1 MNQKETKIMIRPA
14 KRTEAVKEYYFSR
27 KNKELAAV
35 NAWRK
40 AKGQKPVISLGIGAP
55 DRMPPAAAIE
65 ALCECAHKT
74 DSHIYQNYKGLPELR
89 GAFAEW
95 YGRFYGVT
103 LDPAT
108 EIQPLAGSKEGIL
121 LLALAFI
128 DRGDKVLVPD
138 PGYPTY
144 TSALELV
151 EADILTYDLLPENGW
166 SPDFEAL
173 ERMNLDGVKMMWV
186 NYPSMPTGKAASEEL
201 YRRIVKF
208 GLEHD
213 ILIVNDNPYSFVLT
227 DKPLSILS
235 VPRAKECC
243 IELNS
248 LSKSHNMS
256 GWRIGMV
263 AGAQELI
270 SSVLKVKSQMDSG
283 MFKPMQMA
291 AVAAL
296 SQGAEWFEQLN
307 EGYRERRRIACEIM
321 DALGAEYPAD
331 GTGLFVWGRV
341 PEDSPLLAKSGETE
355 SLAKEAGIAVSAP
368 EDGVAKTRGE
378 LISDYLLYRTGVF
391 VTPGCIFGRNGRD
404 CIRISLCADAE
415 KLSEALRLVRGVLRT
430 R

>member
-1 MNQKETKIMIRPA
+1 MIKPA
-14 KRTEAVKEYYFSR
+14 KRTEVVKEYYFSR
-27 KNKELAAV
+27 KNKELSALNV
-35 NAWRK
+35 WRSES
-40 AKGQKPVISLGIGAP
+40 GLQPVISLGIGAP
-55 DRMPPAAAIE
+55 DRMPPTAAIE

-74 DSHIYQNYKGLPELR
+74 DSHVYQNYKGLPQLR
-89 GAFAEW
+89 GAFADW
-95 YGRFYGVT
+95 YRRYYGVE

-128 DRGDKVLVPD
+128 DKGDKVLVPD

-151 EADILTYDLLPENGW
+151 EAEIVTYDLLPENNW
-166 SPDFEAL
+166 CPDFEAL
-173 ERMNLDGVKMMWV
+173 ERTDLSRVKMMWV
-186 NYPSMPTGKAASEEL
+186 NYPCMPTGKAASEEL
-201 YRRIVKF
+201 YRKIVKF
-208 GLEHD
+208 GLEHN

-227 DKPLSILS
+227 EKPLSILS
-235 VPRAKECC
+235 LPRSKECC

-248 LSKSHNMS
+248 LSKAHNMS

-263 AGAQELI
+263 AGAKELI

-296 SQGAEWFEQLN
+296 SQGPEWFEQLN
-307 EGYRERRRIACEIM
+307 AGYRERRKVACEIM
-321 DALGAEYPAD
+321 DVLGAEYPAD

-341 PEDSPLLAKSGETE
+341 PEDSPLLRMADETAA
-355 SLAKEAGIAVSAP
+355 LAAAAGSNLSAP

-378 LISDYLLYRTGVF
+378 LVSDYLLYKTGVF
-391 VTPGCIFGRNGRD
+391 VTPGCIFGHNGRD
-404 CIRISLCADAE
+404 YIRISLCATAE
-415 KLSEALRLVRGVLRT
+415 KLNEALALIRQVVR
-430 R
+430 

>member
-1 MNQKETKIMIRPA
+1 MIKPA
-14 KRTEAVKEYYFSR
+14 KRTEVVKEYYFSR

-35 NAWRK
+35 NAFRES
-40 AKGQKPVISLGIGAP
+40 KGQEKVISLGIGAP
-55 DRMPPAAAIE
+55 DRMPPEAAID
-65 ALCECAHKT
+65 ALCEWAHKS
-74 DSHIYQNYKGLPELR
+74 DSHVYQNYKGLPQLR
-89 GAFAEW
+89 RAFADW
-95 YGRFYGVT
+95 YSRYYGVT
-103 LDPAT
+103 LNPET

-128 DRGDKVLVPD
+128 DKGDKVLVPD

-151 EADILTYDLLPENGW
+151 EAEIVTYDLLPENSW
-166 SPDFEAL
+166 CPDFEAL
-173 ERMNLDGVKMMWV
+173 ERTDLSGVKMMWV

-201 YRRIVKF
+201 YRKIVKF

-227 DKPLSILS
+227 DKPLSILA

-248 LSKSHNMS
+248 LSKAHNMS

-270 SSVLKVKSQMDSG
+270 SAVLKVKSQMDSG

-296 SQGAEWFEQLN
+296 SQGPEWFEQLN
-307 EGYRERRRIACEIM
+307 AGYRERREIACRIM
-321 DALGAEYPAD
+321 ESLGAEYPVD

-341 PEDSPLLAKSGETE
+341 PEDSLLLTKSAETE
-355 SLAKEAGIAVSAP
+355 EIALAQGGKVSAP

-378 LISDYLLYRTGVF
+378 LVSDYLLYKTGVF
-391 VTPGCIFGRNGRD
+391 VTPGCIFGHNGRD
-404 CIRISLCADAE
+404 YIRISLCATAE
-415 KLSEALRLVRGVLRT
+415 KLSEALEKISQVL
-430 R
+430 